1 MPERADDRRVEPTFG
16 TPPDAKPNPNEDKAA
31 SAPTSDPAAEAAPG
45 ADIAAVQARLQAAQ
59 TALAEHQDKF
69 LRAKA
74 EAENARRRAEADIA
88 NVRKFAIEA
97 FAGELLPVR
106 DSLELAKG
114 FDLTQGPDV
123 TKKVVEGLDLT
134 LKLVDTAFKKFGI
147 ALVDPGGQKFDPE
160 QHQAMTMM
168 ESDEVAPNH
177 VLKVVQK
184 GYLLN
189 GRLLRPAMVVV
200 AKAKAA
206 EAPKTDTPPA

>member
-16 TPPDAKPNPNEDKAA
+16 TSPDAKPNPNAEKPE
-31 SAPTSDPAAEAAPG
+31 PTSTETGAAAEPPELTALQTQLQNA
-45 ADIAAVQARLQAAQ
+45 QAA
-59 TALAEHQDKF
+59 LADHQDKF

-114 FDLTQGPDV
+114 FDLTQGPEV
-123 TKKVVEGLDLT
+123 TRKVVEGLELT
-134 LKLVDTAFKKFGI
+134 LKLVDTAFQKFGVTLI
-147 ALVDPGGQKFDPE
+147 DPAGERFDPE
-160 QHQAMTMM
+160 KHQAMTMM
-168 ESDEVAPNH
+168 ESDAVAPNH

-200 AKAKAA
+200 AKARAA
-206 EAPKTDTPPA
+206 DSPKTDAPPA

>member
-1 MPERADDRRVEPTFG
+1 MPDRADDRRVEPTFG
-16 TPPDAKPNPNEDKAA
+16 TTPDTKPNPNAQKPEPVSADAGAVTESAELAA
-31 SAPTSDPAAEAAPG
+31 
-45 ADIAAVQARLQAAQ
+45 LQTQLQTAQ
-59 TALAEHQDKF
+59 TALADHQDKF

-74 EAENARRRAEADIA
+74 EAENARRRADADIA

-114 FDLTQGPDV
+114 FDLTQGPEV
-123 TKKVVEGLDLT
+123 TQKVVEGLALT
-134 LKLVDTAFKKFGI
+134 LKLVDTAFQKFGI
-147 ALVDPGGQKFDPE
+147 TLVDPVGEKFDPE
-160 QHQAMTMM
+160 KHQAMSMM
-168 ESDEVAPNH
+168 ESDAVPPNH

-206 EAPKTDTPPA
+206 DPPKTDTPPA